1 MREPT
6 SKPVNASK
14 ADNLIN
20 LSWKDTHYH
29 RFYEVVDQLMDE
41 LQGHTW
47 SETGKAK
54 RRLKGGG
61 LEKLYYS
68 MGFSVLIFLPWP
80 NDCSKLL

>member
-1 MREPT
+1 M
-6 SKPVNASK
+6 
-14 ADNLIN
+14 
-20 LSWKDTHYH
+20 
-29 RFYEVVDQLMDE
+29 VDQLMDE

-68 MGFSVLIFLPWP
+68 MGFSVLIFSHGQTTVV
-80 NDCSKLL
+80 NCSSIDFLFLGTVSIPDEPTLAGDRSKF

>member
-1 MREPT
+1 LREPT

-54 RRLKGGG
+54 RRL
-61 LEKLYYS
+61 
-68 MGFSVLIFLPWP
+68 
-80 NDCSKLL
+80 